1 MKTDIGI
8 KPANTAAIAQSLNR
22 LLADEHVLYIK
33 TRKAHWNVE
42 GPDFLTVH
50 RFFEE
55 QYKQLEKIIDDIAE
69 RIRTIG
75 HYAEATLAG
84 FLKET
89 HLSEE
94 TREKNDSAG
103 FMKSLLEDHETIII
117 HLRENIDA
125 YDEKWKDV
133 GTSDFITGLL
143 KTHEKMA
150 WLLRAHLVE

>member
-1 MKTDIGI
+1 MKTEIGI
-8 KPANTAAIAQSLNR
+8 KDANTAEIAQSLNR

-42 GPDFLTVH
+42 GPDFLTIH

-55 QYKQLEKIIDDIAE
+55 QYKRLEEIIDDIAE

-75 HYAEATLAG
+75 HYAEASLAA
-84 FLKET
+84 FLQET

-94 TREKNDSAG
+94 TREKNSSAG
-103 FMKSLLEDHETIII
+103 FIKSLLEDHETIII
-117 HLRENIDA
+117 YLRENVERYNDEWRDA
-125 YDEKWKDV
+125 

-143 KTHEKMA
+143 ETHEKMA
-150 WLLRAHLVE
+150 WMLRAHLQ